1 MREIIKMLSGQ
12 LSELEHEFRVELP
25 KEIAAAVAMG
35 DLRENAEYHAALER
49 QSFVKAR
56 ISQLRERLGVL
67 GTMSLDQVP
76 RGCSGLG
83 STLQLLDLDSDEEIE
98 YTLVIPEVADLS
110 KGLISMAS
118 PIGRSLMGRKLG
130 AEIQVKIPSG
140 ERNFEILK
148 LVTLHEKPE
157 QGKNADGSDTSPEAS
172 DS

>member
-76 RGCSGLG
+76 RDRSGLG

-98 YTLVIPEVADLS
+98 YTLVIPEVADLP
-110 KGLISMAS
+110 KKLISMAS
-118 PIGRSLMGRKLG
+118 PIGSSLMGKRVG
-130 AEIQVKIPSG
+130 DEIEVKIPSG
-140 ERNFEILK
+140 ERNFEVLK
-148 LVTLHEKPE
+148 LVTLHEKSTHDKP
-157 QGKNADGSDTSPEAS
+157 ADGSDAQADTT